1 MSAESRLRAGVAV
14 PQRFTGLVAL
24 VAGGASGIG
33 AATAARLRAE
43 GAIVWIGDLQE
54 PAADRDDRWLHMD
67 VTDDGSVDH
76 GVDTIRARDGRL
88 DVLVNT
94 AGIVAMAPIQDTDT
108 ATWSRLLDCNLSGVF
123 RTMRA
128 ALRVMT
134 RQRSGAIVN
143 VASDAGLVGMVDQ
156 AAYCASKGGVVH
168 LTRAAALDAAP
179 YGVRV
184 NCVCP
189 CFVDTPLARAWIAN
203 HADPAAAEAAAA
215 AEQPIGRMGR
225 PEEIAGAI
233 AFLAS
238 EEASFVT
245 GIALAVDGGVTAR

>member
-1 MSAESRLRAGVAV
+1 MTALSSVGSGAIV

-33 AATAARLRAE
+33 AATVERLRAE
-43 GAIVWIGDLQE
+43 GAIVWVGDIQG
-54 PAADRDDRWLHMD
+54 PAADLEDRFLRFD
-67 VTDDGSVDH
+67 VTDDGSVDD
-76 GVDTIRARDGRL
+76 GIATIVARDGRL

-94 AGIVAMAPIQDTDT
+94 AGIVAMASTQDTDT
-108 ATWSRLLDCNLSGVF
+108 ATWNRILNVNLSGIF
-123 RTMRA
+123 RTTRA

-143 VASDAGLVGMVDQ
+143 IGSDAGLVGMVDQ

-168 LTRAAALDAAP
+168 FTRAAALDAAP
-179 YGVRV
+179 YDVRV

-189 CFVDTPLARAWIAN
+189 CFVDTPLSRAWIAT
-203 HADPAAAEAAAA
+203 HADPAVAEAAAA

-233 AFLAS
+233 AFLVS
-238 EEASFVT
+238 DEASFVT